1 MFRDIKRDAFH
12 RSHPLVP
19 AMNASTT
26 PVSCLTLSR
35 TRAHARPRPY
45 THVHVRTY
53 VRPGGGRHNQPRE
66 LSGTALAYSTR
77 ANSPPLSPSLYLSL
91 SFSLSLYPPP
101 LLPSMVI
108 RQIYSLARATTTN
121 TPFTT
126 LPSPFPRG
134 RPDARPA
141 LCDAFAQ
148 G

>member
-26 PVSCLTLSR
+26 PVSCLTLPR

-77 ANSPPLSPSLYLSL
+77 ANSPPFSLILSLSLLLPLLLSPS
-91 SFSLSLYPPP
+91 P
-101 LLPSMVI
+101 
-108 RQIYSLARATTTN
+108 
-121 TPFTT
+121 TPFDGYTPNLQLSPSHHHEHAIYYT
-126 LPSPFPRG
+126 PLPLPEGTAGCAAGS
-134 RPDARPA
+134 
-141 LCDAFAQ
+141 L
-148 G
+148 

>member
-26 PVSCLTLSR
+26 PVSCLTLPR

-53 VRPGGGRHNQPRE
+53 AQVAADTTSRGSSPAQLWPTRPE
-66 LSGTALAYSTR
+66 LT
-77 ANSPPLSPSLYLSL
+77 PPPSPSFYLSL
-91 SFSLSLYPPP
+91 SFSLSFYPPP

>member
-26 PVSCLTLSR
+26 PVSCLTLPR
-35 TRAHARPRPY
+35 TRAHARSRPY

-77 ANSPPLSPSLYLSL
+77 ANSPPPFSLTLSLSLLLPLPLSPS
-91 SFSLSLYPPP
+91 P
-101 LLPSMVI
+101 
-108 RQIYSLARATTTN
+108 
-121 TPFTT
+121 TPFDGYTPNLQLSPSHHHEHAIYYT
-126 LPSPFPRG
+126 PLPLPEGTAGCAAGS
-134 RPDARPA
+134 
-141 LCDAFAQ
+141 L
-148 G
+148 